1 MSIFLNCATSPVGLG
16 FLQGRWWRRVKLPPR
31 FSPGYLRLW
40 ESRCLLLFVQGT
52 YMDRDGMGCDKYV
65 LRHPGHSFGPR
76 SGQLHNVLANRGIET
91 AVRWL
96 KYKWTS
102 QSKYG
107 RLISFFFFFFIKLVV
122 NVLHLVFVEFYK
134 TYLFHWDNEV
144 FFFFF
149 TPLPLDVCVLHFEKR
164 RIKAVILD
172 SGKFYIPIMKV
183 FVAWGYWKYS
193 WQFNPL

>member
-1 MSIFLNCATSPVGLG
+1 MSIFLNCAPSPVGLG

-31 FSPGYLRLW
+31 FRPGYLRLW

-52 YMDRDGMGCDKYV
+52 YMDRDGIGCDKYV

-107 RLISFFFFFFIKLVV
+107 RLISFFFFFIKLVV

-134 TYLFHWDNEV
+134 KYLFHWDNEV
-144 FFFFF
+144 FYFFYPSPSGCLCLAFWKAKNKSSHF
-149 TPLPLDVCVLHFEKR
+149 GLWKILHPNNESICRLRVLKIFLT
-164 RIKAVILD
+164 V
-172 SGKFYIPIMKV
+172 
-183 FVAWGYWKYS
+183 
-193 WQFNPL
+193 